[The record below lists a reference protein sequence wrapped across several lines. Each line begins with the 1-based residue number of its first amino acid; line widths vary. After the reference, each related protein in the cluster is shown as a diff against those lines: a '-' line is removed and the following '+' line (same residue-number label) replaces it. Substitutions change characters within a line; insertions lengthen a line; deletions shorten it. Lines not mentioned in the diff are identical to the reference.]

1 MFHSRGGRQFQR
13 VEVRV
18 GDDDPGNK
26 YSSIKDRN
34 TFCSSFLDKGKQM
47 KYYNFECSK
56 YGLKGKYITLT
67 SSLASNQK
75 ERYDVF
81 SAAEVELFGKL
92 YLLSYTLNISLIM
105 VFKKQIHLL
114 STRRIHILF
123 SDCPNGFVPVN
134 NKCFKWMTE
143 STFVDHIR
151 NCELIN
157 GKMLS
162 TTFESNDPAVKLS
175 LKLMSEHSAPK
186 IYLGK

>member
-18 GDDDPGNK
+18 GDDDPGTE

-34 TFCSSFLDKGKQM
+34 TFCASFLDKGKQM
-47 KYYNFECSK
+47 KYYDFECSK

-81 SAAEVELFGKL
+81 SAAEVELFGKFCL
-92 YLLSYTLNISLIM
+92 ISFTPNISFILM
-105 VFKKQIHLL
+105 KTNSFLN
-114 STRRIHILF
+114 TRRIHIFL

-134 NKCFKWMTE
+134 NKCFNWMTE
-143 STFVDHIR
+143 STFVNHIK
-151 NCELIN
+151 NCELVN

-162 TTFESNDPAVKLS
+162 TTFEPNDPAVMLF
-175 LKLMSEHSAPK
+175 LKLMSEHSASK

>member
-1 MFHSRGGRQFQR
+1 MFHGRGGRQFQR

-18 GDDDPGNK
+18 GDDDPGNE

-47 KYYNFECSK
+47 KYYDFECSK

-92 YLLSYTLNISLIM
+92 CLISYTLNISLIIFM
-105 VFKKQIHLL
+105 KPNSFLKYQENTYVVFRLPK
-114 STRRIHILF
+114 RICSRQQQMF
-123 SDCPNGFVPVN
+123 QMD
-134 NKCFKWMTE
+134 
-143 STFVDHIR
+143 DR
-151 NCELIN
+151 
-157 GKMLS
+157 
-162 TTFESNDPAVKLS
+162 
-175 LKLMSEHSAPK
+175 
-186 IYLGK
+186 IYFR

>member
-1 MFHSRGGRQFQR
+1 
-13 VEVRV
+13 
-18 GDDDPGNK
+18 
-26 YSSIKDRN
+26 
-34 TFCSSFLDKGKQM
+34 M

-92 YLLSYTLNISLIM
+92 YLISYTLNISLLM
-105 VFKKQIHLL
+105 SKYLWNQIHFL

-134 NKCFKWMTE
+134 NKCLKWMTE
-143 STFVDHIR
+143 STFVDHIK
-151 NCELIN
+151 NCELLS

-175 LKLMSEHSAPK
+175 LNLMNEHSGTK
-186 IYLGK
+186 IYLGNYSFEYRRYEYRLPCQM

>member
-1 MFHSRGGRQFQR
+1 MIYSEAIFLSPIYHTVYIIIDLLPIQMFHSRGGRQFQR

-18 GDDDPGNK
+18 GDDDPGNE

-47 KYYNFECSK
+47 KYYDFECSK

-92 YLLSYTLNISLIM
+92 CLISYTLNISLI
-105 VFKKQIHLL
+105 K
-114 STRRIHILF
+114 
-123 SDCPNGFVPVN
+123 
-134 NKCFKWMTE
+134 
-143 STFVDHIR
+143 
-151 NCELIN
+151 
-157 GKMLS
+157 
-162 TTFESNDPAVKLS
+162 
-175 LKLMSEHSAPK
+175 
-186 IYLGK
+186 YL